1 MVIRAA
7 ARPRHLTSPR
17 IAATQI
23 AQDVANSSKTQ
34 RATTD
39 HPAFNVPATSRAPES
54 IATIPKNHNR
64 PIRTAS
70 RAIAATS
77 SLHSVLPRSL
87 RRSSTVVRRPPA
99 RRVLSDR
106 ECFDKETWWMCCESN
121 SRPKTAPSRAV
132 RAYHLVCSRVRAGPS
147 RLPAGCSSGR
157 SLPPAHSGYGHD
169 ARGRTQGRA
178 LRTRA
183 PAQGRDHR
191 RGEVGTSPSLLSLPG
206 RGASAPAPHRGM
218 KPGTDREPSPPA

>member
-1 MVIRAA
+1 MVIRTA

-70 RAIAATS
+70 RAIAAIS

-87 RRSSTVVRRPPA
+87 RRSSTVVRGPPA
-99 RRVLSDR
+99 RRAFSDR
-106 ECFDKETWWMCCESN
+106 ECFDKQKWWRKTTCHRNCGNVDEVKDFDGRAFWFRETTLD
-121 SRPKTAPSRAV
+121 RTALP
-132 RAYHLVCSRVRAGPS
+132 
-147 RLPAGCSSGR
+147 RLPKVSG
-157 SLPPAHSGYGHD
+157 
-169 ARGRTQGRA
+169 
-178 LRTRA
+178 
-183 PAQGRDHR
+183 
-191 RGEVGTSPSLLSLPG
+191 
-206 RGASAPAPHRGM
+206 
-218 KPGTDREPSPPA
+218 

>member
-23 AQDVANSSKTQ
+23 AQDVANTSKTM
-34 RATTD
+34 RGSTLKPATNI
-39 HPAFNVPATSRAPES
+39 PPTSRAPES

-99 RRVLSDR
+99 RRAFSDR
-106 ECFDKETWWMCCESN
+106 ECFDNRTWW
-121 SRPKTAPSRAV
+121 RKTSWHRNNGASDEQADF
-132 RAYHLVCSRVRAGPS
+132 
-147 RLPAGCSSGR
+147 
-157 SLPPAHSGYGHD
+157 D
-169 ARGRTQGRA
+169 ARRSWSAGLSHIENRPQHVSHGR
-178 LRTRA
+178 LRVDAWKWVT
-183 PAQGRDHR
+183 
-191 RGEVGTSPSLLSLPG
+191 VPSL
-206 RGASAPAPHRGM
+206 APNH
-218 KPGTDREPSPPA
+218 TSTTF